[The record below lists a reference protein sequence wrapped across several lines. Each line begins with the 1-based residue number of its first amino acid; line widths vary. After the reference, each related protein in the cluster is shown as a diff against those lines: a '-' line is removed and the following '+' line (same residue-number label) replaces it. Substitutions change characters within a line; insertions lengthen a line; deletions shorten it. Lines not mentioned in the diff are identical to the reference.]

1 MVEPVSDTH
10 GHARPPAPAGMLSA
24 GYVLLQPWLE
34 TGKISTFQIDVLCFL
49 FLCIRY
55 AKYHFLLFWTLLAI
69 GFVGYVSEFTAMYI
83 WDQCFMFGG
92 RASDWRKVLPVVC
105 VTLLKVFVN
114 LSLAQLFPPML

>member
-1 MVEPVSDTH
+1 MIRMATLDHPHQQACYPLVMCYCSH
-10 GHARPPAPAGMLSA
+10 GWKLVR
-24 GYVLLQPWLE
+24 
-34 TGKISTFQIDVLCFL
+34 FQRFKVVPCAFCFCVFNMRNIIL
-49 FLCIRY
+49 F
-55 AKYHFLLFWTLLAI
+55 FGTLLAI